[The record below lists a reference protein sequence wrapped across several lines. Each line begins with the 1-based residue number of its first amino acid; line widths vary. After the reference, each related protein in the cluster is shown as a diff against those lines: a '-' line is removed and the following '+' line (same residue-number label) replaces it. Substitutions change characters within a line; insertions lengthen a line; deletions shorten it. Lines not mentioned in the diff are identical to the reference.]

1 MGQGLERLVQTQ
13 PKLQL
18 EPKPNL
24 KSKHETAYS
33 GAFREPLALVK
44 TGDSAPP
51 GDDEGDD
58 ERREGSA
65 ELVHGGTYLGR

>member
-1 MGQGLERLVQTQ
+1 MGKGLERLVQTL

-24 KSKHETAYS
+24 KSKDETACS
-33 GAFREPLALVK
+33 GVFREPLALVK

-65 ELVHGGTYLGR
+65 EFTGVVGR